1 MVPGM
6 VLMLGMQTVLCLE
19 LQLGEPQDLQTVIQL
34 EQQWGLRMAP
44 R

>member
-1 MVPGM
+1 M
-6 VLMLGMQTVLCLE
+6 VLMMGMQTVLYLE
-19 LQLGEPQDLQTVIQL
+19 LPLGEPQDLQTVTQL